1 LETLLDLRQ
10 LEIIRAI
17 AETGSFTAAGQKLHV
32 SQSAISRQIL
42 LLEDELKEPVFLRV
56 GRRIRITPAGESL
69 LQLSHRVFQ
78 DLKDTIAGITDSQ
91 ESLRGT
97 VRLLGGMTVCLY
109 VFPQLLTELKRQHP
123 EIDLKLVTGSSER
136 CLAQLRAGAGDLA
149 LLTLPL
155 EQPDLV
161 TVPVLQEELLVV
173 TAAKHPL
180 SRKKKVVPQ
189 DLVGQPFVLFES
201 GSNTRRAVDEFFM
214 TARIEPQIVMET
226 ENVEIIK
233 AMVRSGIGITIIP
246 YQSVARDVAAGQ
258 MHCARIEGRSLVRE
272 TGWVYPKMSRTPR
285 AVQEVIKAFE
295 RVRPKLKLAP

>member
-1 LETLLDLRQ
+1 M
-10 LEIIRAI
+10 
-17 AETGSFTAAGQKLHV
+17 
-32 SQSAISRQIL
+32 
-42 LLEDELKEPVFLRV
+42 FLRV
-56 GRRIRITPAGESL
+56 GRRIRITAAGEAL

-78 DLKDTIAGITDSQ
+78 DLKDTTAGITDSQ

-109 VFPQLLTELKRQHP
+109 VFPPLLTELKRQHP
-123 EIDLKLVTGSSER
+123 EIDLKLTAGSSER
-136 CLAQLRAGAGDLA
+136 CIAQLRAGAGDLA
-149 LLTLPL
+149 LLTLPV

-180 SRKKKVVPQ
+180 SRKRKVLPS

-201 GSNTRRAVDEFFM
+201 GSNTRRAIDEFFL

-226 ENVEIIK
+226 ENFEIIK
-233 AMVRSGIGITIIP
+233 ALVRHGIGITIIP
-246 YQSVARDVAAGQ
+246 YQAVARDVAAGQ
-258 MHCARIEGRSLVRE
+258 MFCARIEGRSLVRE

>member
-1 LETLLDLRQ
+1 MHYRESFVDLRQ

-109 VFPQLLTELKRQHP
+109 VFPPLLTELKRQHP
-123 EIDLKLVTGSSER
+123 EIDLKLMAGSSER
-136 CLAQLRAGAGDLA
+136 CIAQLRAGAGDLA
-149 LLTLPL
+149 LLTLPV

-180 SRKKKVVPQ
+180 SRKRKVLPH
-189 DLVGQPFVLFES
+189 GP
-201 GSNTRRAVDEFFM
+201 RRSAV
-214 TARIEPQIVMET
+214 
-226 ENVEIIK
+226 
-233 AMVRSGIGITIIP
+233 
-246 YQSVARDVAAGQ
+246 
-258 MHCARIEGRSLVRE
+258 
-272 TGWVYPKMSRTPR
+272 R
-285 AVQEVIKAFE
+285 AL
-295 RVRPKLKLAP
+295 RVRLEHAPRHRRILHDGANRAANRDGNRERRDHQGDGPERHRHHDHSVPGGGA